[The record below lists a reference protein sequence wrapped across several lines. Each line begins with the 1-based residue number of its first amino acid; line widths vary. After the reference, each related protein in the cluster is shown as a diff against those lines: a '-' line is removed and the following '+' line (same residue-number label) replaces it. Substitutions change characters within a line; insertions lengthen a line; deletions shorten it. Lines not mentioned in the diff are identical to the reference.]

1 MSGIKFK
8 PQDFRVRELLDP
20 EYLRPS
26 GKHRVYRVKK
36 RKRTSLEA
44 AQVLAE
50 LVGVPAAEV
59 GMAGLKDR
67 QAVTLQ
73 YMSVPV
79 RREVHLNERDIV
91 IEPAGFASEP
101 LSSAHSLG
109 NGFEIT
115 VRGISPRELSEL
127 DAHIESVREHG
138 VVNYFGEQRF
148 GNLRFAQGWI
158 ALDLMQGKPERALK
172 SLICGVSEQDDE
184 IHARFKHA
192 FARTWGEWRECR
204 DIAGKFGS
212 FHSVFEHLARNP
224 EDFAGAFTYVSSRLR
239 LIHLYAWQS
248 HLWNRTVANYV
259 REVTPKKDLLMVDA
273 LEGRLNFSRGALPLD
288 PELGNNWRLPGPRL
302 EDVTAQRTREM
313 YTKALE
319 LEGLSPEQFEI
330 EGVSGFQLKG
340 EDRELLIRPRKLK
353 AEPDGFDREGQPKHR
368 VCFELPRGS
377 YATMVLARLFP
388 LRGERP
394 HSDSSDFGPG
404 RPTGQRREQR
414 PGFSR
419 DRRGEDRR
427 DDRRPFRPNR

>member
-1 MSGIKFK
+1 MSGIKLK
-8 PQDFRVRELLDP
+8 PQDFRVKELLDP

-44 AQVLAE
+44 ASVLAD
-50 LVGVPAAEV
+50 LVGVPASEV

-73 YMSVPV
+73 YMSVPS
-79 RREVHLNERDIV
+79 RREVHFNESDLV

-115 VRGISPRELSEL
+115 VRGIRPRELSEL
-127 DAHIESVREHG
+127 GAHIEAVREHG
-138 VVNYFGEQRF
+138 VVNYFGDQRF
-148 GNLRFAQGWI
+148 GNLRFGQGWI
-158 ALDLMQGKPERALK
+158 ARDLVQGNHERALK
-172 SLICGVSEQDDE
+172 NLICSVSEQDDE

-192 FARTWGEWRECR
+192 FSRAWGEWRECR
-204 DIAGKFGS
+204 EIAGKFGS
-212 FHSVFEHLARNP
+212 FHSVFEHLARTP
-224 EDFAGAFTYVSSRLR
+224 DDFAGAFTFVSSRLR

-259 REVTPKKDLLMVDA
+259 REVTPKKELLWVDA
-273 LEGRLNFSRGALPLD
+273 LEGRLAFAKGTLPVD
-288 PELGNNWRLPGPRL
+288 PAMGNNWRLPGPRL
-302 EDVTAQRTREM
+302 EDVTAPRVREL
-313 YTKALE
+313 YKAALE
-319 LEGLSPEQFEI
+319 LEGVAPEQFSI

-340 EDRELLIRPRKLK
+340 EDRDLLIRPRKLK
-353 AEPDGFDREGQPKHR
+353 AEPDGFDREGLPKHR

-388 LRGERP
+388 SRGDNA
-394 HSDSSDFGPG
+394 HGDSSDFGPG
-404 RPTGQRREQR
+404 RPAGRRPESPR
-414 PGFSR
+414 PFRS
-419 DRRGEDRR
+419 
-427 DDRRPFRPNR
+427 DDRRPFRPKR